1 MRIKK
6 CFGIISWF
14 PDDVKARAQRIARFE
29 QLLKQLNC
37 YWPTTPIMIIAQN
50 WGNYTTPIINN
61 PLIIHHAGKLGITGA
76 RKELRKKFLESDFQ
90 FLITLDDD
98 TIIKIN
104 SQKDAYDIMLTVDS
118 NRNGFSFRRGPD
130 TIPGTIYGPGHL
142 IFAFISRKIL
152 EELDF
157 PDISAADEE
166 GYEDCIYAHLCYYV
180 HPELEFDYPK
190 GIKID
195 FFEIQR
201 GIPSTWYHNK
211 NFNKIQNNTAKIL
224 QYIKENKAMPPLEF
238 YSRRSK

>member
-1 MRIKK
+1 MKK

-14 PDDVKARAQRIARFE
+14 PDDKTARAKRIARFE
-29 QLLKQLNC
+29 QLLKQLNY

-61 PLIIHHAGKLGITGA
+61 PLIIHYAEKLGITKA

-98 TIIKIN
+98 TIIKVN
-104 SQKDAYDIMLTVDS
+104 SQKDAYNMMLIVD
-118 NRNGFSFRRGPD
+118 NNKNGFSFRRGPD
-130 TIPGTIYGPGHL
+130 TIPGTFYGPGHL
-142 IFAFISRKIL
+142 ILAFISRKIL

-157 PDISAADEE
+157 SNISAVDEE

-190 GIKID
+190 GIGID
-195 FFEIQR
+195 FFAIQR
-201 GIPSTWYHNK
+201 GVPSTWYYNK
-211 NFNKIQNNTAKIL
+211 DFNKIQNNTVKIL
-224 QYIKENKAMPPLEF
+224 QYIKENKTMPPLDF
-238 YSRRSK
+238 YSNRSE